1 MIGYATM
8 VMAWQEAP
16 PGVIADV
23 LSQARKRAEITR
35 PRDGHRS
42 ELTITPGP
50 HS

>member
-23 LSQARKRAEITR
+23 LRRAGKCVEIIH
-35 PRDGHRS
+35 PRDGQRS
-42 ELTITPGP
+42 ELTITAAPRP
-50 HS
+50 

>member
-23 LSQARKRAEITR
+23 LSQAGKRAEITR
-35 PRDGHRS
+35 PRDAGIRQS
-42 ELTITPGP
+42 LCYGA
-50 HS
+50 